1 MMITNLQE
9 KFSVQGLRFEDTE
22 GGLVKAVIDTPL
34 ATAEIYLQGAHVA
47 AYKPSGARPILWM
60 SAKSLFEESKPIRG
74 GVPICFPWF
83 GAHASDPK
91 APAHGSARLQAWD
104 FLSAVSNPDES
115 MTVCLGAAIDGFS
128 VTFAVTVG
136 AKLTME
142 LNVSLP
148 DDANQSHCFE
158 AALHTYLSV
167 SDIHAVS
174 IEGLESSDYIDKV
187 GGTTPTAAE
196 GKAIRFSAELD
207 RVYQNTAAT
216 CVLRDPGFGRTI
228 IVEKQNSLSTIVWNP
243 WIAKS
248 ARMPDFGD
256 DEWKEMLCIESA
268 NVGECAI
275 TLSPGQTH
283 AMTAVVF
290 ATGL

>member
-1 MMITNLQE
+1 MMINSLQE
-9 KFSVQGLRFEDTE
+9 KFSIPGLRFETTE
-22 GGLVKAVIDTPL
+22 GGLVKAVIDTPI
-34 ATAEIYLQGAHVA
+34 AKAEIYLLGAHVA
-47 AYKPSGARPILWM
+47 AYQPAGSKPILWM

-83 GAHASDPK
+83 GAHATDPK
-91 APAHGSARLQAWD
+91 APAHGSARTRIWD
-104 FLSAVSNPDES
+104 FLSAVLNPDNS
-115 MTVCLGAAIDGFS
+115 MTVSMGTAIDGFS
-128 VTFAVTVG
+128 VVFTATVG
-136 AKLTME
+136 EKLKME
-142 LNVSLP
+142 LTVSLP
-148 DDANQSHCFE
+148 EDASESKSFE

-167 SDIHAVS
+167 SDIHTVS
-174 IEGLESSDYIDKV
+174 IEGLESNDYIDKV
-187 GGTTPTAAE
+187 GGTTPKTAE

-216 CVLRDPGFGRTI
+216 CILRDPGFNRSI
-228 IVEKQNSLSTIVWNP
+228 VVEKQNSLSTVVWNP

-268 NVGECAI
+268 NVGGCAI

-283 AMTAVVF
+283 TMIAMVSATA
-290 ATGL
+290 L